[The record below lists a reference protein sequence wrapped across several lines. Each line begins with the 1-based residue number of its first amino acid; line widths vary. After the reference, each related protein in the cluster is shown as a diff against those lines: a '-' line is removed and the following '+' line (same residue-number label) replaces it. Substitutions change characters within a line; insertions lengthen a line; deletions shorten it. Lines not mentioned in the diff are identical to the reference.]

1 MYKWIQ
7 KKNLLIIINFIFTGS
22 LLYFRKLTVKT
33 VANLVA
39 FQNRQNCKCCIWNSN
54 FESPRRNSKI
64 LFWIISIWKYLHFSK
79 TGKISIILL
88 FAIDKFPFYCF
99 ISGSIFFLIFPP
111 NAIRRNRNGVV
122 SNVSQFDSIIRTF
135 VEQGT
140 KFHRIQFI
148 QENFGLILLKKNF
161 KFHKWIHFSR
171 I

>member
-39 FQNRQNCKCCIWNSN
+39 FQNRQNCKCCIWIAEKKWQNIILN
-54 FESPRRNSKI
+54 HFNLKI
-64 LFWIISIWKYLHFSK
+64 SSFLKD
-79 TGKISIILL
+79 GKISIILL
-88 FAIDKFPFYCF
+88 FAIDKFPFFCF
-99 ISGSIFFLIFPP
+99 ISGLIFFFIFPP

-122 SNVSQFDSIIRTF
+122 NNVSQFDSIIRTF
-135 VEQGT
+135 VVQGT

-148 QENFGLILLKKNF
+148 QENFGLIL
-161 KFHKWIHFSR
+161 
-171 I
+171 